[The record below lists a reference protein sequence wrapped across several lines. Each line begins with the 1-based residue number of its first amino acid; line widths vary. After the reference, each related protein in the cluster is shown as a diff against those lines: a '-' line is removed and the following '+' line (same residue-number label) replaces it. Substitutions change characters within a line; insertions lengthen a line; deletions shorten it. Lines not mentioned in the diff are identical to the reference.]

1 MKKFVCAILSLLLIF
16 SFIACG
22 GHDTENVKYNLA
34 VIGGEDLVKPLARSY
49 KAGRRVRFYLP
60 IVYDPDIEINVYIDE
75 TRLEGSNPKYSLDYS
90 QCEYEFIMPAHD
102 SILKIEYVDN
112 FYAETIGTK
121 VDFKVAT
128 GENILSCGDGS
139 LESYKALILSLS
151 EWNKAISHILYS
163 DLKYDESFFVENAL
177 IVVAGSSSTMGHRLI
192 NVKIVK
198 TEREQ
203 NKNDLTVK
211 INIVEGAYQAISSGF
226 IIIEIKKKDIGDC
239 NLIVKIS
246 PDGFWD

>member
-1 MKKFVCAILSLLLIF
+1 M
-16 SFIACG
+16 
-22 GHDTENVKYNLA
+22 
-34 VIGGEDLVKPLARSY
+34 
-49 KAGRRVRFYLP
+49 
-60 IVYDPDIEINVYIDE
+60 
-75 TRLEGSNPKYSLDYS
+75 
-90 QCEYEFIMPAHD
+90 
-102 SILKIEYVDN
+102 
-112 FYAETIGTK
+112 
-121 VDFKVAT
+121 
-128 GENILSCGDGS
+128 
-139 LESYKALILSLS
+139 
-151 EWNKAISHILYS
+151 
-163 DLKYDESFFVENAL
+163 
-177 IVVAGSSSTMGHRLI
+177 I